1 MRTHTTTTKM
11 IDPVC
16 GMAVDPSTAAAEAC
30 HEGTK
35 VFFCAEGCR
44 DAFVANPERY
54 TQPKRKG
61 VWQRFLARMEKATGG
76 RPMKCH

>member
-1 MRTHTTTTKM
+1 MRTHTTTTRM

-16 GMAVDPSTAAAEAC
+16 GMTVDPSTAAAEAC

-35 VFFCAEGCR
+35 IFFCAEGCR